1 MPRWPLLC
9 AFVAAG
15 SVGIVVWV
23 GCGRRRQPEPAQ
35 PPAPAAH
42 GSAPTTAASAAHSPA
57 RSLERSDWLP
67 GLEDCQIWHR
77 GIFLDLGTPGPNG
90 LRGFSMG
97 PFPETQDVERGGATL
112 VRVFGKRVAYDLWLD
127 QEREG
132 GMFVAARLHG
142 VGARSLWAEID
153 GHRMGT
159 ARLTPDKTEVVTLPV
174 VELALGRGRHSLV
187 LHFTGQAKDL
197 GVPAVELDWLR
208 IGNADD
214 LEETY
219 APPTLEDIVTNYELG
234 GQPRRSLV
242 LRAPSTVR
250 CTLLPASDARLVTSL
265 GFWGSGKGTVEV
277 RVVEDG
283 LPPRTLQQ
291 RRVIGGADARW
302 LPLGIDLGPYQGR
315 VVGIEL
321 SAVDTTPGGR
331 IVFGDPSVVR
341 KGPPRPEMPPAKTV
355 VMVFASGLDRRRI
368 PPWGPM
374 GKLTALGELV
384 RGGVAFSNY
393 RVPTTIPAAVVAS
406 ALSGLEPHSH
416 TVEDPS
422 ARLPEAVRTVSA
434 IVKAATG
441 RTAFFS
447 GVPSTFGPF
456 GFTAGWD
463 QFETFSPVQDLPA
476 TAPYD
481 RAAQW
486 LEETNG
492 TARRFL
498 ALHVRGAHPPWDLS
512 AEEVARLPPEEYGG
526 ALDPRR
532 GGVTLGR
539 LRVRSTR
546 TQRKLTDEDWVRLRA
561 LEDAALVKQNDG
573 LSKLIDTLK
582 RLGAWEDTLLM
593 YAGDVAAG
601 DPARLPFD
609 PAAPLS
615 DDVLL
620 SPLLVKFPG
629 GLLAGTEAKVAV
641 ASADLAV
648 TALAALGLDVPTSV
662 AAHHVFPAAAGQEP
676 LVGRALTSTLGP
688 GYVTRAKSWLLSGEL
703 GKAPKLCQLDVD
715 PACTTDLLQEKPL
728 VSQWLWRA
736 TYRYQNATMAPGRR
750 VGDREPA
757 SIDPATAAAL
767 LAWGDTQ

>member
-1 MPRWPLLC
+1 MPAL
-9 AFVAAG
+9 AG
-15 SVGIVVWV
+15 
-23 GCGRRRQPEPAQ
+23 
-35 PPAPAAH
+35 
-42 GSAPTTAASAAHSPA
+42 
-57 RSLERSDWLP
+57 
-67 GLEDCQIWHR
+67 CQISHR
-77 GIFLDLGTPGPNG
+77 GIFLDLGTPGPNA
-90 LRGFSMG
+90 LRGFRTG
-97 PFPETQDVERGGATL
+97 PFRESQDVERAGATL
-112 VRVFGKRVAYDLWLD
+112 VRVFGKRVGYDFWLD
-127 QEREG
+127 QESAG
-132 GMFVAARLHG
+132 GMFVAVRLHG

-153 GHRMGT
+153 GHRVGM
-159 ARLTPDKTEVVTLPV
+159 ARLTSDKTEVVTLPV
-174 VELALGRGRHSLV
+174 VELTLARGRHTLM
-187 LHFTGQAKDL
+187 LHFTGHPKDAT
-197 GVPAVELDWLR
+197 VPAVELDWLR
-208 IGNADD
+208 IASADD
-214 LEETY
+214 LDETY

-250 CTLLPASDARLVTSL
+250 CTLSPAADARLVTSL
-265 GFWGSGKGTVEV
+265 GFWGSGKGTAEV

-283 LPPRTLQQ
+283 QPPRTIQQ

-321 SAVDTTPGGR
+321 SAVDATAGGR

-341 KGPPRPEMPPAKTV
+341 KGPQRPEMPQAKTV

-374 GKLTALGELV
+374 GKLTVLGELV
-384 RGGVAFSNY
+384 RSGVAFSNY

-416 TVEDPS
+416 TVEDPA

-447 GVPSTFGPF
+447 GVPSTFTPF
-456 GFTAGWD
+456 GFNAGWD
-463 QFETFSPVQDLPA
+463 RFETFSPVQDVPA

-481 RAAQW
+481 RASQW
-486 LEETNG
+486 LEETNAA
-492 TARRFL
+492 ARRL
-498 ALHVRGAHPPWDLS
+498 LVVHVRGAHPPWDLS

-539 LRVRSTR
+539 LRLRSGR
-546 TQRKLTDEDWVRLRA
+546 SQRKLTDEDWVRLKA

-573 LSKLIDTLK
+573 LAKVMDTLK
-582 RLGAWEDTLLM
+582 RLGAWEDTLLVF
-593 YAGDVAAG
+593 AGDVAVG

-615 DDVLL
+615 DDVILT
-620 SPLLVKFPG
+620 PLLVKFPG
-629 GLLAGTEAKVAV
+629 GLLAGTEAKVPV
-641 ASADLAV
+641 TSADLAV
-648 TALAALGLDVPTSV
+648 TALGALGLDVPTSV
-662 AAHHVFPAAAGQEP
+662 GAHHIFPAAAGQEP
-676 LVGRALTSTLGP
+676 LTGRALVSTLGP
-688 GYVTRAKSWLLSGEL
+688 GYLTRANSWLLTGEL
-703 GKAPKLCQLDVD
+703 GKPPKLCQLDVD
-715 PACTTDLLQEKPL
+715 PACTTDLLQDRPL
-728 VSQWLWRA
+728 VSEWLWRA
-736 TYRYQNATMAPGRR
+736 TYHYQNTTMAPGHR